1 LGRASGRWRIRTRAN
16 PIRFMQSWRPERAPG
31 QTGSGMTA
39 RSLEAA
45 LSARRFTI
53 TAEVT
58 PPLSC
63 DPADLLAKAGPLK
76 GLADAVNVT
85 DGASARAHLDAPV
98 AAKIL
103 MEHGIDPVL
112 QMTCRDRNRIALQS
126 ELVGAAAMGIR
137 NVLMLRGD
145 DPKAGDQPDAKPVF
159 DLDSSALMRT
169 AASIRDKGELPHGRK
184 VGGKAAFLI
193 GCSDVPIDPKPG
205 WAPEALR
212 RKIAAGAQFAQ
223 TQFCMDVDL
232 LRRYV
237 TCLGEH
243 GIALGRDLHL
253 LVGIAPLAS
262 AKSARWIRENL
273 FGSVI
278 PDAMVQR
285 LESAADPKREG
296 QLICVDVL
304 SELAT
309 IRGVS
314 GAHIMAPLNEASIP
328 AVILEFRDRNPQIP

>member
-1 LGRASGRWRIRTRAN
+1 MKS
-16 PIRFMQSWRPERAPG
+16 
-31 QTGSGMTA
+31 
-39 RSLEAA
+39 RSLAAA
-45 LSARRFTI
+45 LSAGQFTI

-63 DPADLLAKAGPLK
+63 DPADLIAKAGPLR

-103 MEHGIDPVL
+103 LDYGIDPVL

-126 ELVGAAAMGIR
+126 ELVGAAAMGVR
-137 NVLMLRGD
+137 NVMMLTGD
-145 DPKAGDQPDAKPVF
+145 DPKAGDQPDTKPVF

-184 VGGKAAFLI
+184 VGGRAAFLI

-212 RKIAAGAQFAQ
+212 RKIAAGAQFMQ
-223 TQFCMDVDL
+223 TQFCMDLDL
-232 LRRYV
+232 LRRYIAR
-237 TCLGEH
+237 LGEH

-253 LVGIAPLAS
+253 LVGVAPLAS

-278 PDAMVQR
+278 PDAIVQR
-285 LESAADPKREG
+285 LESASDPRREG
-296 QLICVDVL
+296 QRICVEIL
-304 SELAT
+304 RELAT

-328 AVILEFRDRNPQIP
+328 DVIRAVRDD